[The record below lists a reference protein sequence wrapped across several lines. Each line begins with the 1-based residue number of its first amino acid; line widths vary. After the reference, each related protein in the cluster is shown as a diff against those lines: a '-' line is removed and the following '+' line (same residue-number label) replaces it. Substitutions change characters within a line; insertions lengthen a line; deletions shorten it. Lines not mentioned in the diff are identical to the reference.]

1 MPEFA
6 ERFLH
11 VDMDAF
17 FVEVERLRDPSLRGK
32 AVIVGGLGPR
42 GVVASA
48 SYEARRR
55 GVRSAMPMGEA
66 RRRCPGASFLAPDHG
81 DYSSISIRVFEI
93 LSEITPYVEGI
104 SIDEAFLDISGLRL
118 HYDEPESVGSA
129 VRASIADRV
138 GIPSSVGIGTS
149 KFIAKLASTHAK
161 PDGMLRVAAGT
172 ESEFLAPLP
181 ITDLWGVGE
190 ATRAAL
196 ETLGV
201 RTIGDVREVPP
212 GLLERRLGASVGAH
226 LGALS
231 RGLDPRVIVTDS
243 IARSIS
249 VEETFDVDRT
259 DREAIERELLRLC
272 DRLTGRLR
280 RAGVAARTLTLK
292 VRFGD
297 FSSVTRSETLEEA
310 VQTVPALWAV
320 AGRLLARAR
329 IGRRPIRLLGV
340 GASNLVS
347 GAEPRQISMT
357 SAARDAVA
365 EAAEDVRERFGDGAV
380 LPARL
385 VDGPASERHEDGRE
399 AR

>member
-17 FVEVERLRDPSLRGK
+17 FVEVERLRDPALRGR

-48 SYEARRR
+48 SYEARRY

-66 RRRCPGASFLAPDHG
+66 RRRCPGGSFLAPDHG
-81 DYSSISIRVFEI
+81 SYSSISVRVFEV
-93 LSEITPYVEGI
+93 LNEITPYVEGL

-118 HYDEPESVGSA
+118 HYREPEAVGST

-161 PDGMLRVAAGT
+161 PDGMLRIAAGT

-190 ATRAAL
+190 ATRASL

-201 RTIGDVREVPP
+201 RTIGDLSEVPS

-226 LGALS
+226 LAALS

-249 VEETFDVDRT
+249 VEETFDIDHT
-259 DREAIERELLRLC
+259 DREVIERELLRLC

-280 RAGVAARTLTLK
+280 RKGVAARTLTLK

-297 FSSVTRSETLEEA
+297 FSSLTRSETLEEP

-320 AGRLLARAR
+320 AGRLFARAR
-329 IGRRPIRLLGV
+329 IGRRPVRLLGV
-340 GASNLVS
+340 GASGLVS

-357 SAARDAVA
+357 SVARDAVA
-365 EAAEDVRERFGDGAV
+365 EAAENVRERFGDGAV
-380 LPARL
+380 FPARL
-385 VDGPASERHEDGRE
+385 VDAPGSERHEDERE

>member
-17 FVEVERLRDPSLRGK
+17 FVEVERLRDPSLREK

-48 SYEARRR
+48 SYEARRY

-66 RRRCPGASFLAPDHG
+66 RRRCPGGSFLAPDHG
-81 DYSSISIRVFEI
+81 SYSSISVRVFEV
-93 LSEITPYVEGI
+93 LNEITPYVEGL

-118 HYDEPESVGSA
+118 HYREPEAVGST

-161 PDGMLRVAAGT
+161 PDGMLRIAAET

-201 RTIGDVREVPP
+201 RTIGDLSEVPS
-212 GLLERRLGASVGAH
+212 GLLERRLGVSVGAH
-226 LGALS
+226 LAALS

-243 IARSIS
+243 ITRSIS
-249 VEETFDVDRT
+249 VEETFDIDHT
-259 DREAIERELLRLC
+259 DREAIEREILRLC
-272 DRLTGRLR
+272 DKLTGRLR
-280 RAGVAARTLTLK
+280 RKGVAARTLTLK

-297 FSSVTRSETLEEA
+297 FSSLTRSETLAEP

-329 IGRRPIRLLGV
+329 IGRRPVRLLGV
-340 GASNLVS
+340 GASGLVS

-357 SAARDAVA
+357 SVARDAVA
-365 EAAEDVRERFGDGAV
+365 EAAENVRERFGDGAV
-380 LPARL
+380 FPARL
-385 VDGPASERHEDGRE
+385 VDAPGSERHEDERE

>member
-1 MPEFA
+1 M
-6 ERFLH
+6 R
-11 VDMDAF
+11 
-17 FVEVERLRDPSLRGK
+17 
-32 AVIVGGLGPR
+32 
-42 GVVASA
+42 
-48 SYEARRR
+48 
-55 GVRSAMPMGEA
+55 EA
-66 RRRCPGASFLAPDHG
+66 RRRCPGGSFLAPDHG
-81 DYSSISIRVFEI
+81 SYSSISVRVFEI
-93 LSEITPYVEGI
+93 LSEITPYVEGL

-118 HYDEPESVGSA
+118 HYDDPESVGSA

-196 ETLGV
+196 ATLGV
-201 RTIGDVREVPP
+201 QTIGDLREVPL
-212 GLLERRLGASVGAH
+212 GLLERRLGTSVGAH
-226 LGALS
+226 LAALS
-231 RGLDPRVIVTDS
+231 RGLDPRVVVTDS

-272 DRLTGRLR
+272 DKLTGRLR

-297 FSSVTRSETLEEA
+297 FSSLTRSETLEETI
-310 VQTVPALWAV
+310 QTVPALWAV
-320 AGRLLARAR
+320 ADRLLDRAR
-329 IGRRPIRLLGV
+329 IGRRPVRLLGV
-340 GASNLVS
+340 GASGLAS

-357 SAARDAVA
+357 GTARDAVA

-385 VDGPASERHEDGRE
+385 LDRPVSERHDDERGDR
-399 AR
+399 